1 MSNWRQIARRAAYWT
16 IPLGILESWRA
27 ARRRRQRSALTAR
40 NDVQQ
45 NVDLRD
51 KYRGER
57 AFILACGPSIT
68 SQDLSVLR
76 GEKCIS
82 VANFFVHPEFSRIRP
97 LYHCIAPLHAPF
109 TDEDGERWFRQMAPE
124 MSKTTLLVS
133 ASDKKLIQSRKLLS
147 GNDIRYLNFC
157 ANWNDGS
164 NPDFDLARPLP
175 APQSVSIM
183 ALMSALYLGFHEIFL
198 VGTDHTFFDPSD
210 GRYDYQHFYV
220 DPQANALGK
229 EPPAE
234 DLEIGFSCQAV
245 LWQQYKTL
253 RALARVRGVSIYNA
267 SAGGILDL
275 FPRVRLEEL
284 KTTVRAGNWSGRP
297 MAASGDFSRKICPF
311 VALFLSNSVHHFSGL
326 QMCT

>member
-1 MSNWRQIARRAAYWT
+1 DWRQIARRATYWT

-27 ARRRRQRSALTAR
+27 ARRLRQQLAVAEH
-40 NDVQQ
+40 NDIQK

-51 KYRGER
+51 RFRGER
-57 AFILACGPSIT
+57 AFILACGPSIK

-82 VANFFVHPEFSRIRP
+82 VTNFFVHPEFSRIRP

-109 TDEDGERWFRQMAPE
+109 TDEDGERWFRQMAAE

-147 GNDIRYLNFC
+147 GNDVRYLNFC

-164 NPDFDLARPLP
+164 NPDFDLTRPLP

-183 ALMSALYLGFHEIFL
+183 ALMSALYLGFHEIIL
-198 VGTDHTFFDPSD
+198 IGTDHTFFNPSD
-210 GRYDYQHFYV
+210 GRYDYQHFYD
-220 DPQANALGK
+220 DPQANALGMEQPK
-229 EPPAE
+229 E
-234 DLEIGFSCQAV
+234 DLETEFSCHAT
-245 LWQQYKTL
+245 LWHQYKEM
-253 RALARVRGVSIYNA
+253 RALARKKGVSIYNA
-267 SAGGILDL
+267 SVGGILDV

-284 KTTVRAGNWSGRP
+284 KTTVGAENCSGTPIAVRG
-297 MAASGDFSRKICPF
+297 SFSRKVCPF
-311 VALFLSNSVHHFSGL
+311 IAWFL
-326 QMCT
+326 